1 MRDKGIAILLANSQ
15 ASRINTMY
23 LRKKRDCDQIYE
35 GSGALKNYDIF
46 RPSLQRL
53 LLKES
58 VSFQQLIKDDSLE
71 PQVQSLEIL

>member
-23 LRKKRDCDQIYE
+23 LRKKRDCDHIYE
-35 GSGALKNYDIF
+35 GSGALINCDTF
-46 RPSLQRL
+46 RPSLQRQL
-53 LLKES
+53 LEES